1 MLSSELG
8 LREDCRAC
16 DGDGGD
22 DEDAPGKQLGWTWT
36 RCSHVLA
43 FLIRH
48 GLGQVRGPRL
58 HY

>member
-1 MLSSELG
+1 MLSSGLG
-8 LREDCRAC
+8 LCEDGRAC

-48 GLGQVRGPRL
+48 GLDQVRDP
-58 HY
+58 